1 VNIASTIQPD
11 HAIKRSYLVVRKF
24 RRLSRPQKIGLLAVP
39 LALLAG
45 VAVMEFRGAPVTAAP
60 PPPTVTVASPLV
72 RTVAEWD
79 DYSGRFEASK
89 SVEVRP
95 RVSGAIVAVHFT
107 DGSVV
112 QKGQLLFTLDPR
124 PFVAALNEARAAV
137 QGVRS
142 DLALAQADLGRATR
156 LLEVDAV
163 SKSDVDR
170 LRAKVQASQAALAA
184 AEARVQSRA
193 LDVGFTQVRA
203 PITGRISDRRID
215 AGNLV
220 EGGGTGG
227 EGTLL
232 TTINALDPIYFT
244 FDASES
250 LFLKARR
257 ARENGTTPSAVEIKL
272 QDEADYRWHG
282 RLDFTDNGLD
292 MRSGTIRLR
301 AVVSNPTQFLT
312 PGMFGNMRLS
322 TSGSVPALL
331 VPDAAVQADQARKIV
346 LVVGRDGGVTPRPV
360 VLGPA
365 VDGLRVIRSGLT
377 TSDRVIISGTQ
388 LAMPGAKVQVRA
400 GKILPAAVAAAA
412 PADSAPVPLSGEAT
426 LVGN

>member
-1 VNIASTIQPD
+1 MNIATKMQTEVS
-11 HAIKRSYLVVRKF
+11 AERSQAMSHPL
-24 RRLSRPQKIGLLAVP
+24 RRMSQAQKISMMAVP

-45 VAVMEFRGAPVTAAP
+45 VGLIASHGTPVAAAP
-60 PPPTVTVASPLV
+60 PPPTVIVASPLV
-72 RTVAEWD
+72 RQVAEWD

-95 RVSGAIVAVHFT
+95 RVAGAIVGVHFT

-112 QKGQLLFTLDPR
+112 RQGQLLFTIDPR

-137 QGVRS
+137 QGARS

-156 LLEVDAV
+156 LLAVDAV
-163 SKSDVDR
+163 SRSDVDR
-170 LRAKVQASQAALAA
+170 LRARVQASQAALAA

-220 EGGGTGG
+220 QGGGSGA

-244 FDASES
+244 FDASEG

-257 ARENGTTPSAVEIKL
+257 ARASGEASSSVDIKL

-292 MRSGTIRLR
+292 TRSGTIRLR
-301 AVVSNPTQFLT
+301 AVVSNPSQFLT

-322 TSGSVPALL
+322 TSGTAPAML
-331 VPDAAVQADQARKIV
+331 VPDAAMQADQARKIV
-346 LVVGRDGGVTPRPV
+346 LVVGKDGSVIPKTV
-360 VLGPA
+360 LLGPV
-365 VDGLRVIRSGLT
+365 VDGLRVVRSGLA

-388 LAMPGAKVQVRA
+388 LAMPGTKVQVRS
-400 GKILPAAVAAAA
+400 GKIAPAAAA
-412 PADSAPVPLSGEAT
+412 AIPDSAPVPLSGEAT
-426 LVGN
+426 LAAN